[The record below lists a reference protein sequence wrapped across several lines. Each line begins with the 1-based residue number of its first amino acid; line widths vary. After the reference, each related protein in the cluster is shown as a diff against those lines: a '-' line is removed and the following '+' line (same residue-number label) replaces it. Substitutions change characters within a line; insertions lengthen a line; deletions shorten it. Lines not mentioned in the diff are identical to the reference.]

1 MAEEPDAPAGETPD
15 AEAGDSSARVLVW
28 MTVLAV
34 VAGALTGLVG
44 GAFRWLLVHAD
55 ELRLDIVSWAHG
67 LGGAG
72 WLIPVAVSAAA
83 AGLAGGIA
91 RLVPLAAGSGIQHVE
106 AVHRGQSAP
115 PPARVVPARFI
126 GGLISIGLGGLVLGR
141 EGPTVHMGAA
151 IGAWCAKIVRVT
163 ADEVRAMQSVLSG
176 AGLAVAF
183 NAPIGGAL
191 FFLEEISHSIRMRYV
206 LWTMAAAS
214 TAVMVSRGIVGDHP
228 DFHVADIPEPPF
240 SALPIFAVFGLF
252 VALLGIGYS
261 RLITASLAGF
271 DAVSRIPAPAKATAI
286 GAVIGLALTIDAD
299 LVGAGDA
306 LTQALLAGQKL
317 TFVAVLLLLVVRFI
331 AGPLSYAAATPGGLF
346 APMLALG
353 ALCGLIYAHALDVI
367 WPGAG
372 TDLMPALMLVGMA
385 TFFTAV
391 VRAPLTGVVLVMEMT
406 ATTSVALA
414 MITAG
419 AIAVIITQLLRCPP
433 IYDVLRE
440 RMLSADSR

>member
-1 MAEEPDAPAGETPD
+1 MVDAVSPETAASPDDEV
-15 AEAGDSSARVLVW
+15 GDTTARVLVW
-28 MTVLAV
+28 MTLLAV
-34 VAGALTGLVG
+34 AAGALTGLVG
-44 GAFRWLLVHAD
+44 GAFRWMLVHAD
-55 ELRLDIVSWAHG
+55 QLRLDIVSWAHG
-67 LGGAG
+67 LEGPG

-83 AGLAGGIA
+83 AGLAGTIA

-126 GGLISIGLGGLVLGR
+126 GGLLSMGLGGLVLGR

-151 IGAWCAKIVRVT
+151 IGAWCAKVVRAT

-191 FFLEEISHSIRMRYV
+191 FFLEEISRSIRVRHV
-206 LWTMAAAS
+206 LWTMAAVS
-214 TAVMVSRGIVGDHP
+214 IAVMVSREIVGDHP

-240 SALPIFAVFGLF
+240 STLPVFAAFGLF
-252 VALLGIGYS
+252 VALLGIGYT
-261 RLITASLAGF
+261 RLVIAGLAGF
-271 DAVSRIPAPAKATAI
+271 DALSRIPAPVKATAI
-286 GAVIGLALTIDAD
+286 GALIGITLTIDAD
-299 LVGAGDA
+299 LVGGGDT
-306 LTQALLAGQKL
+306 LTQAMLAGQQL
-317 TFVAVLLLLVVRFI
+317 TFLAVLLLLVVRFI

-353 ALCGLIYAHALDVI
+353 ALCGLLFARVLDMV

-372 TDLMPALMLVGMA
+372 TDLMPALMVVGMA

-406 ATTSVALA
+406 ATTSVGVA
-414 MITAG
+414 MITSG
-419 AIAVIITQLLRCPP
+419 AIAVIVTQLLRSPP
-433 IYDVLRE
+433 VYDVLRE
-440 RMLSADSR
+440 RMLAADSR